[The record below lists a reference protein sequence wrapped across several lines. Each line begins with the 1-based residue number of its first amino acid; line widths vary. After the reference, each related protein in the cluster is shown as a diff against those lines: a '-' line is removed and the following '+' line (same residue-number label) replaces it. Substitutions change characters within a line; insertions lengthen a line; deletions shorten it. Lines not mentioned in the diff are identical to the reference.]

1 MSIKIAINGFGR
13 IGRAAFKVILAG
25 SGAEVVAINDLTD
38 NETLAHLLKYDTVYG
53 VYDKEV
59 KALKDGI
66 SVSGKKY
73 KILAE
78 KDPAKLPWKELG
90 VDVVLECTGFF
101 TKYEDAEKHIFAGAR
116 KVIISAPSKS
126 KEVNTYVMGVN
137 DNKIKKNEKIISNA
151 SCTTN
156 CIAPVIKVLE
166 DEFGIEYSLM
176 TTIHAYTADQNLVD
190 GPHRGGDLRRARA
203 AATNIAPTTT
213 GAAIA
218 ATKTI
223 PSLVNKFDGIAV
235 RVPVLVGSLS
245 DITALL
251 KKDVDIDIVNNAF
264 KKAAK
269 KASYKNILSVN
280 SDSIVSSDIIKNPY
294 STIVDLPLTKVVGK
308 KLVKVIAWYDNE
320 WAYSNRLA
328 ELAIKIGN

>member
-13 IGRAAFKVILAG
+13 IGRAAFKVILDG
-25 SGAEVVAINDLTD
+25 TGAEVVAINDLTD

-156 CIAPVIKVLE
+156 CIAPVMKVLE

-218 ATKTI
+218 VTKII
-223 PSLVNKFDGIAV
+223 PSLLEKFDGLAV
-235 RVPVLVGSLS
+235 RTPVLVGSLS

-251 KKDVDIDIVNNAF
+251 KKDVDIDKVNNAF

-280 SDSIVSSDIIKNPY
+280 SASIVSSDIIKNPY

>member
-13 IGRAAFKVILAG
+13 IGRAAFKVLLAN
-25 SGAEVVAINDLTD
+25 SGADVVAINDLTN

-53 VYDKEV
+53 VYDKEI
-59 KALKDGI
+59 KSLKDGL
-66 SVSGKKY
+66 SVCGKKY

-78 KDPAKLPWKELG
+78 KNPANLPWKELG

-101 TKYEDAEKHIFAGAR
+101 TKYEDAQKHLSAGAR

-126 KEVNTYVMGVN
+126 KEINTYVRGVN
-137 DNKIKKNEKIISNA
+137 DNEIKKNEKIISNA

-156 CIAPVIKVLE
+156 CIAPVMKVLE

-176 TTIHAYTADQNLVD
+176 TTVHAYTADQNLVD
-190 GPHRGGDLRRARA
+190 GPHKGGDFRRARA
-203 AATNIAPTTT
+203 AAANIVPTTT

-223 PSLVNKFDGIAV
+223 SSLENKFDGIAI
-235 RVPVLVGSLS
+235 RVPVAVGSLS

-251 KKDVDIDIVNNAF
+251 KKNVDAAQINSAF
-264 KKAAK
+264 IKAAK
-269 KASYKNILSVN
+269 TTSYKNILTVN
-280 SDSIVSSDIIKNPY
+280 SDNIVSSDIIKNPF
-294 STIVDLPLTKVVGK
+294 STIVDLPLTKVVGNR
-308 KLVKVIAWYDNE
+308 LVKIIAWYDNE
-320 WAYSNRLA
+320 WGYSNRLA
-328 ELAIKIGN
+328 ELAVKIGK